1 MQTMPQLQ
9 LDDVAG
15 AFKQLGCTATGLRR
29 LQSGAGVIVELSHS
43 SQKSLCLGKR
53 IVVFRDLEL
62 RVYEHRSRT
71 NQPEALQP
79 TAAEETQP
87 QPQPQPRPQPQSL
100 AQEQTTAAAAA
111 AQLQLQ
117 QPVADQPQPPEPDV
131 FSEVAALMRK
141 DAVGTALALLT
152 LNSVAP
158 HTELL
163 RRLILESNLTAPT
176 IALLI
181 GHLAANCDGKTR
193 AAIDDALR
201 RAFSEARSLAVSSQQ
216 HCGALQHQQR
226 YVATTR
232 LVGELRLL
240 MVLNDDAALAIL
252 SPMRTAAPP
261 TVPDA
266 TALIELFLQV
276 LPRMPSICDTLT
288 DCVALADRFSTA
300 PLLPQ
305 QLRVACGGSSKRI
318 KFASVRVLAPN
329 APPQCAPVAVAPAAP
344 QSPAATLAPP
354 PPAPPVAAPAPQPQ
368 PQPSPQPV
376 PPPVDATSPS
386 PSTSIAS
393 VTSTSTDLGSLY
405 GHVFGAEL
413 ASACG
418 ETLRAARVDRDVLTA
433 LAGFEQSECV
443 SMLTKSVGVS
453 AGHAILMARALYRWK
468 Q

>member
-1 MQTMPQLQ
+1 
-9 LDDVAG
+9 
-15 AFKQLGCTATGLRR
+15 
-29 LQSGAGVIVELSHS
+29 
-43 SQKSLCLGKR
+43 
-53 IVVFRDLEL
+53 
-62 RVYEHRSRT
+62 
-71 NQPEALQP
+71 
-79 TAAEETQP
+79 
-87 QPQPQPRPQPQSL
+87 
-100 AQEQTTAAAAA
+100 
-111 AQLQLQ
+111 
-117 QPVADQPQPPEPDV
+117 
-131 FSEVAALMRK
+131 MRK
-141 DAVGTALALLT
+141 DAVGAALALLT

-163 RRLILESNLTAPT
+163 HRLILESNLSAPT

-201 RAFSEARSLAVSSQQ
+201 RAFGEARSLAVSSQQ

-305 QLRVACGGSSKRI
+305 QLRIACGGSSKRI
-318 KFASVRVLAPN
+318 KFASVRVLAPS
-329 APPQCAPVAVAPAAP
+329 APPQCTPVAAAPAAP
-344 QSPAATLAPP
+344 QSPAAALAPP

-368 PQPSPQPV
+368 PQPSPLLLV
-376 PPPVDATSPS
+376 PPPVEA
-386 PSTSIAS
+386 TSIAS

-453 AGHAILMARALYRWK
+453 AGHAILMARALSRW
-468 Q
+468 QH